1 MANPCWKGYVQ
12 VGEKTLKGK
21 QVPNCVPEGSGKS
34 KVSKPAKKTA
44 KKTAGYR

>member
-21 QVPNCVPEGSGKS
+21 QVPNCIPQKSGKDKIAKPR
-34 KVSKPAKKTA
+34 KVKK
-44 KKTAGYR
+44 K